1 MFISFTGTR
10 TTYYALRPQSTG
22 INNNQVIMKIAIGSL
37 NPTKIEAAQRAG
49 RQVWPEAEFVAVDV
63 PSGVADQPMNDE
75 ETIQGALNRAQAA
88 MTVAAADVG
97 MGVEGG
103 VADSP
108 LGMFAIGWAVVVDRN
123 GTVGVGGSGRL
134 PLPESIAAQIR
145 SGGELGPV
153 MDQFTGRHNLKHS
166 LGAVGILTDGA
177 VNRTEALQ
185 VAVTYALTRFRR
197 PEYYD

>member
-1 MFISFTGTR
+1 
-10 TTYYALRPQSTG
+10 
-22 INNNQVIMKIAIGSL
+22 MKIAIGSL
-37 NPTKIEAAQRAG
+37 NPTKIEAAHRAG

-103 VADSP
+103 VADSS